1 MFYGTYIYMFHSLS
15 NIYIYV
21 LYMFYPFSNRW
32 FSIFSIYTLLL
43 DLLYRSNGW
52 FIKGILAYLIYN
64 RNVVYNVVYYPM
76 CIILSYLI
84 SVYIH
89 KIYVTIYIYNT
100 YGHTY
105 GYIDGVYM
113 VRYIDLCSH
122 CYGLYGEHIGNDRGM

>member
-1 MFYGTYIYMFHSLS
+1 
-15 NIYIYV
+15 
-21 LYMFYPFSNRW
+21 MFYPFSNRW

-89 KIYVTIYIYNT
+89 KIYVTIYIIPMDIPT
-100 YGHTY
+100 D
-105 GYIDGVYM
+105 I
-113 VRYIDLCSH
+113 
-122 CYGLYGEHIGNDRGM
+122 